1 MEKRQGERWRL
12 IDTSIF
18 VDYLRGN
25 EATKAWMGNFPT
37 GELAY
42 SVVTAAEL
50 LAGCRNRREQGMIER
65 ELALYPMIHISGAIS
80 LTAWE
85 WYRQLRLSHGIGF
98 LDCLIGASAH
108 HYGLAVCTLND
119 KHFHPLPEL
128 QVERPY

>member
-1 MEKRQGERWRL
+1 MADAARL

-18 VDYLRGN
+18 IDYLRGN
-25 EATKAWMGNFPT
+25 EVTRAWMGNFST

-50 LAGCRNRREQGMIER
+50 LAGCRNRREQDLVER
-65 ELALYPMIHISGAIS
+65 ELALYPMVHVSGAIS
-80 LTAWE
+80 FAAWE
-85 WYRQLRLSHGIGF
+85 WYRQLRLSHGTGF

-108 HYGLAVCTLND
+108 HYGLIICTLND
-119 KHFHPLPEL
+119 RHFRPLPEI

>member
-1 MEKRQGERWRL
+1 VADTARL
-12 IDTSIF
+12 FDTSIF
-18 VDYLRGN
+18 IDYLRGN
-25 EATKAWMGNFPT
+25 ETTKAWMKDFSA

-50 LAGCRNRREQGMIER
+50 LAGCRSRSEQDIVEK
-65 ELALYPMIHISGAIS
+65 ELSLYPMVHISGAIS

-85 WYRQLRLSHGIGF
+85 WYRQYRLSHGTGF

-108 HYGLAVCTLND
+108 HYGLVVCTLND
-119 KHFHPLPEL
+119 KHFRPFSDL